1 MGQLLIYYTV
11 SVSVISIDVVF
22 VKHNKKEETVLPDAV
37 PATAATTAA
46 PPAREAEAAAEEAV
60 TKEKIMKQI
69 ILIIFLFETKLHNF
83 AFFYQ

>member
-1 MGQLLIYYTV
+1 MGQLLTYYTV

-46 PPAREAEAAAEEAV
+46 PPAEAAAEEAV

>member
-1 MGQLLIYYTV
+1 
-11 SVSVISIDVVF
+11 VF

-37 PATAATTAA
+37 PATAAT